1 MKEVIPLIPLTPESP
16 LVEIPF
22 LPREKGPA
30 LPVRT
35 HEFLG
40 RIFPP
45 KEDVLIQ
52 RKDGRCNWTVV
63 QIVQYGKQ
71 GSGKSEFAHWI
82 YAQAIEKYGGDNVE
96 GWISKGDLKALLEL
110 PFQKPVIILC
120 NDDATLEKLDAE
132 TVQVLTR
139 IRHICQERTG
149 MDTGLVIVI
158 VGLHRFHASNPLMRT
173 NMDVL
178 VVRTPPANLYDRDVI
193 RQYVGPSGLATLE
206 EIETL
211 RRHSREAYG
220 MAVFANP
227 YSMLKGIVVSG
238 LSDKRLR
245 EVETKTD
252 QGNSENEPTD
262 SWEVVKMRSWEDKEF
277 LYEILHE
284 LKDVSMQNRAV
295 FSEYLEGVSSEELAM
310 KYKVSRRRIHYIIKD
325 VREKA
330 QGYAAEEAYAKRHRS
345 WEHYGGNSP
354 MPDFID
360 HENKIV
366 VSFKA
371 YADPDITPTTKW
383 IAKRVGEQEKR
394 YALEKG
400 YALQMHV
407 YEITKRFF
415 IVMELAPPKTMIPDP
430 TFSRINRPEDRGKW
444 GRAHQ
449 GDGDEDEGMKVGVGM
464 EGDITK

>member
-22 LPREKGPA
+22 LPRERGPT

-82 YAQAIEKYGGDNVE
+82 YSQAIEKYGNGNVE

-120 NDDATLEKLDAE
+120 NDDATLEKLDSE

-193 RQYVGPSGLATLE
+193 RQYLGPSGLAALE
-206 EIETL
+206 EIEAL

-238 LSDKRLR
+238 LSDERLK
-245 EVETKTD
+245 EVELKTT
-252 QGNSENEPTD
+252 QSNSENEPVD
-262 SWEVVKMRSWEDKEF
+262 SWEVVNMRSWEDNEF

-310 KYKVSRRRIHYIIKD
+310 K
-325 VREKA
+325 
-330 QGYAAEEAYAKRHRS
+330 
-345 WEHYGGNSP
+345 
-354 MPDFID
+354 
-360 HENKIV
+360 
-366 VSFKA
+366 
-371 YADPDITPTTKW
+371 
-383 IAKRVGEQEKR
+383 
-394 YALEKG
+394 
-400 YALQMHV
+400 
-407 YEITKRFF
+407 
-415 IVMELAPPKTMIPDP
+415 
-430 TFSRINRPEDRGKW
+430 
-444 GRAHQ
+444 
-449 GDGDEDEGMKVGVGM
+449 
-464 EGDITK
+464 